1 MLHNNG
7 DDITKLH
14 KNQYD
19 HAPKHPLLI
28 KDMVLCRWKQKK
40 KTRGGK
46 NLCGNPA
53 DTALES
59 SCRHKKEE
67 KMQSTNIHCTTWSIY
82 IRGRSK
88 PKSGNQYP
96 LHIMVTCMATDQLAD
111 DPLGAYSAAWVTS
124 FEEII
129 HDFSHMVP
137 SVYIRI
143 R

>member
-28 KDMVLCRWKQKK
+28 KDTVLCRWKQKK
-40 KTRGGK
+40 KKTGGGK

-88 PKSGNQYP
+88 PKSGNKYP

-111 DPLGAYSAAWVTS
+111 DP

-129 HDFSHMVP
+129 HDFSQVVP